1 MDKRVILYSTGCSKC
16 AILKKK
22 LDAAR
27 VSYQT
32 CTDIDEMQALGMT
45 EAPALSVDGNLMG
58 FGEAVRW
65 VQEYVSERTPAG

>member
-1 MDKRVILYSTGCSKC
+1 MEGNIIFYTTGCPKC

-22 LDAAR
+22 LDAAHIPYELNSD
-27 VSYQT
+27 V
-32 CTDIDEMQALGMT
+32 DEMQAQGMT

-65 VQEYVSERTPAG
+65 LSEYVSERTPAG